1 MAELIAAVSLT
12 GSILTLVDGASK
24 ALEFA
29 KALHKAPEEIASL
42 QHELASF
49 QTAIQD
55 IATFEGDRDFLSSMV
70 ENELSRSR
78 VAVQR
83 LQTFI
88 DTSLLR
94 KGLPSRRRWA
104 KKVGRMNQLREDL
117 RVARNQVILCLSV
130 SNS

>member
-1 MAELIAAVSLT
+1 MAELVAVLGLT
-12 GSILTLVDGASK
+12 ASILTLVDGTSK

-29 KALHKAPEEIASL
+29 KALHKAPDEIASL

-49 QTAIQD
+49 QIAIQD
-55 IATFEGDRDFLSSMV
+55 IAACEGDRELLSSMF

-78 VAVQR
+78 VVVQK

-88 DTSLLR
+88 ETSLLR

-117 RVARNQVILCLSV
+117 RVARNQVILYLSV